1 MPVTLDTIVKIYK
14 MLTKNV
20 TKKLILVKESKI
32 FLIRHIV
39 QVLNKMLFCQK

>member
-20 TKKLILVKESKI
+20 TEKLILVRDLKI
-32 FLIRHIV
+32 FFIGHTV
-39 QVLNKMLFCQK
+39 QVCNKILL

>member
-20 TKKLILVKESKI
+20 TEKLILVRESKI
-32 FLIRHIV
+32 FLIQHIV
-39 QVLNKMLFCQK
+39 QVRNKILFCQK